1 LYSSSSRSKNLYTA
15 QVPEGAKLYKKG
27 LYSSSFKSTNLYTA
41 QVPEGAKFYKK
52 RLYSSSSRSKN
63 LYTAQ
68 VPEGAKLYRSKRKH
82 CTARISEVKTCILY
96 TAQVPEGAKSY
107 CWKKIYSSSFRS
119 KKLVYGS
126 SSTRSKITRFKN
138 YYTAQVSQVKT
149 SILYRLYCSNSR
161 RSEIIPFKK

>member
-1 LYSSSSRSKNLYTA
+1 MYTA